1 MHVLRV
7 AVLVWLAAS
16 PAVAQSGSAGASADG
31 HATASGAPSIDDLI
45 ALKRVSGTP
54 AISPDGRRVAFA
66 VRETN
71 WTDNAYETE
80 IWIADARTAAS
91 ARPLTNAAKSSSQ
104 PAWSPDGGWVAF
116 ISDRTDTRQ
125 LYRLPVAGGEAE
137 ALTSGTEG
145 VTAFAWSPDGS
156 RIAYTM
162 TDPVTPAMK
171 ERQEKFGD
179 YTHEDQDHRMAQL
192 HLLDVATKATRP
204 LTSGTFVVGAFDWS
218 PDGTRLAFDHRVNS
232 DAGSS
237 GSADISLVDVASG
250 RVTALVTLA
259 GPDSSPRWSP
269 DGRRLV
275 FQSVM
280 ATPFYFFQNAVLA
293 MVSVDGGTPESITGR
308 FDENPQLVAWTDAG
322 IFFAAAQRTWSYLY
336 RLDPASRQTTTLRVR
351 DDWIGQS
358 FAVTPSGA
366 HTAFVASGPREFPD
380 VYAAPVTSTL
390 TPRSSATSDRK
401 WPAGRPTVARW
412 CTGRARTAPRSRAC
426 CTSRPTSRPGSAIP
440 CWWSSTA
447 GRRVYRARSRTA
459 APASIRSTA
468 GWRRAGWCSSRTTA
482 AVPATVRP
490 SGR

>member
-31 HATASGAPSIDDLI
+31 HAPASGAPSIDDLI

-192 HLLDVATKATRP
+192 HLLDVATRA
-204 LTSGTFVVGAFDWS
+204 
-218 PDGTRLAFDHRVNS
+218 
-232 DAGSS
+232 
-237 GSADISLVDVASG
+237 
-250 RVTALVTLA
+250 
-259 GPDSSPRWSP
+259 
-269 DGRRLV
+269 
-275 FQSVM
+275 
-280 ATPFYFFQNAVLA
+280 
-293 MVSVDGGTPESITGR
+293 TGR
-308 FDENPQLVAWTDAG
+308 
-322 IFFAAAQRTWSYLY
+322 
-336 RLDPASRQTTTLRVR
+336 
-351 DDWIGQS
+351 
-358 FAVTPSGA
+358 
-366 HTAFVASGPREFPD
+366 
-380 VYAAPVTSTL
+380 
-390 TPRSSATSDRK
+390 
-401 WPAGRPTVARW
+401 
-412 CTGRARTAPRSRAC
+412 
-426 CTSRPTSRPGSAIP
+426 
-440 CWWSSTA
+440 
-447 GRRVYRARSRTA
+447 
-459 APASIRSTA
+459 
-468 GWRRAGWCSSRTTA
+468 
-482 AVPATVRP
+482 
-490 SGR
+490 